1 LSGHFV
7 DLPRLLETLEWS
19 GFTGYVRVQGGGGR
33 GEAPRGWARER
44 PEEDGTVAGVLVL
57 VAGEL
62 SAACLQGDDPATG
75 AEAVRRLTRGA
86 SRGEALLDVVELED
100 ETARA
105 VVDLLS
111 APPLFSGLR
120 ARMVNLDGVLEDLGE
135 RRGDAAVVVSSPADT
150 GVILVRGGG
159 VHGAYTRSRP
169 RLDDAPGVVTAL
181 AGDAAA
187 LVEVRI
193 APRRAAEA
201 RLEGEAAVE
210 TPARRRQGPLWDRY
224 DEVRQAAGLD

>member
-1 LSGHFV
+1 
-7 DLPRLLETLEWS
+7 
-19 GFTGYVRVQGGGGR
+19 
-33 GEAPRGWARER
+33 
-44 PEEDGTVAGVLVL
+44 
-57 VAGEL
+57 
-62 SAACLQGDDPATG
+62 
-75 AEAVRRLTRGA
+75 
-86 SRGEALLDVVELED
+86 
-100 ETARA
+100 
-105 VVDLLS
+105 
-111 APPLFSGLR
+111 
-120 ARMVNLDGVLEDLGE
+120 MVNLAGVLEDLEE

-159 VHGAYTRSRP
+159 VHGAYTRTRP

-201 RLEGEAAVE
+201 RLEGEAASE
-210 TPARRRQGPLWDRY
+210 SPARRRQGPLWDRY